1 MAREEDRRIDLER
14 FARLLDSY
22 GADPE
27 RWPAAEREG
36 ARELFATS
44 SEAAEMHKRAAALDG
59 LLGQASSLEPSPELV
74 ARILAAASPPGWR
87 RLAQEFWP
95 FGPLWRPLSA
105 LAASALLGVAVG
117 IAAPPPFPDGT
128 ARQSELNEEIS
139 MLALGPDIELEDL
152 P

>member
-1 MAREEDRRIDLER
+1 MTEAKDKPVDLER
-14 FARLLDSY
+14 FGQLLESY
-22 GADPE
+22 GADPR
-27 RWPAAEREG
+27 RWPEAEREG
-36 ARELFATS
+36 AQALLVS
-44 SEAAEMHKRAAALDG
+44 SPEAARMRERAAALDG

-87 RLAQEFWP
+87 RLTREFWP

-117 IAAPPPFPDGT
+117 IAVPPPFPDGT